1 MRRAASVSGVCC
13 LIALA
18 CGCGAAEV
26 TGRKSEPSGV
36 QQAPEKLQV
45 TDTPQAIVAK
55 AIEACGGVETFSRWR
70 AGRIKYKTDGSLFAA
85 MPKGSTCLVEG
96 TFDYP
101 DRFKRAVPMTVA
113 GQE

>member
-55 AIEACGGVETFSRWR
+55 AIEACGGGEKFSRWR
-70 AGRIKYKTDGSLFAA
+70 AGRSKHKTDGGLFAA
-85 MPKGSTCLVEG
+85 TPRGSTGLVEE

-101 DRFKRAVPMTVA
+101 CRFKRPFQMTVA
-113 GQE
+113 RQ